1 MSGPRTKRL
10 RMIAGPNGSGK
21 SSIVRNLAKERSP
34 QGVFFLNYFLNADDV
49 ERALVSTGLDLSR
62 FDVETTLEHL
72 CRSLRDGGRIAGEHR
87 FFRDGRL
94 DGSVLYALKGNG
106 YLAAAI
112 VDFLREELM
121 RRGDSFSFETV
132 MSHRSKIE
140 FFKRARAS
148 GYKTYLYFVCTNSA
162 ELNIARV
169 RSRVGMGGH
178 SVPEDKI
185 RERYVRCLEL
195 AREAVAHS
203 YRAYFFDNSGP
214 EPIWLAEF
222 DPNGNGFLKP
232 KPDQD
237 RIPEPDE
244 LPRWFRDWVWDDW
257 NPINRVNT
265 DDGSN

>member
-1 MSGPRTKRL
+1 
-10 RMIAGPNGSGK
+10 
-21 SSIVRNLAKERSP
+21 
-34 QGVFFLNYFLNADDV
+34 
-49 ERALVSTGLDLSR
+49 
-62 FDVETTLEHL
+62 
-72 CRSLRDGGRIAGEHR
+72 
-87 FFRDGRL
+87 
-94 DGSVLYALKGNG
+94 LKGNG

-112 VDFLREELM
+112 VDFLREELI

-148 GYKTYLYFVCTNSA
+148 GYKTYLYFVCMNSA

-214 EPIWLAEF
+214 EPIWLAES
-222 DPNGNGFLKP
+222 DPNGNGLLKP

-257 NPINRVNT
+257 NPIRATTFQV
-265 DDGSN
+265 DDDRPVMLSPPHRPVIHSDHAWRCDWGGCHSAN